1 MQNKYYYLSEPSIGN
16 YEVGLVNNALESN
29 WLSSNGKNTK
39 LFKEKIKKKIKAKY
53 ISLVNSGTSAIH
65 MALNCLQISTNDIVI
80 AQSFTFAGTTNP
92 ILYNKAT
99 PVFIDSETDTMN
111 LDPLLLEKAI
121 LFYLNKNIKPK
132 AIIVVHIYG
141 FPCKL
146 DQIIKISKKYKIPVI
161 EDAAEAFGSKI
172 NNRYC
177 GSIGDIGILSFNAN
191 KILTGGFGG
200 ALITNN
206 KKIYKNCEYLS
217 SHAKSKKLYYHHS
230 QIGYNYRFNN
240 IAASICLGQMK
251 SFNKKINL
259 YLDNFKE
266 YSKIVSKFDKLKIK
280 KNFNNYSNSSIKT
293 KANYWQVLIT
303 FDNKTLTKKS
313 LYEIINIFKQNFIEV
328 RFVWKPIHSQ
338 PVYNKYKFFGNQIS
352 ENFFKNTLCFPNG
365 VSLDKEYFKKL
376 EFVLNKVI

>member
-161 EDAAEAFGSKI
+161 EDAAEAF
-172 NNRYC
+172 
-177 GSIGDIGILSFNAN
+177 
-191 KILTGGFGG
+191 
-200 ALITNN
+200 
-206 KKIYKNCEYLS
+206 
-217 SHAKSKKLYYHHS
+217 
-230 QIGYNYRFNN
+230 
-240 IAASICLGQMK
+240 
-251 SFNKKINL
+251 
-259 YLDNFKE
+259 
-266 YSKIVSKFDKLKIK
+266 
-280 KNFNNYSNSSIKT
+280 
-293 KANYWQVLIT
+293 
-303 FDNKTLTKKS
+303 
-313 LYEIINIFKQNFIEV
+313 
-328 RFVWKPIHSQ
+328 
-338 PVYNKYKFFGNQIS
+338 
-352 ENFFKNTLCFPNG
+352 
-365 VSLDKEYFKKL
+365 
-376 EFVLNKVI
+376 